1 MRLKNKQ
8 QNAED
13 VLIDVVDD
21 DVPDKARTISNNNN
35 YNNENNEDNNGTI
48 IIADVPLRRFQ
59 HITPES
65 QVSPVFI
72 DHENRQFLNP
82 ISYIGGPRISPN
94 GRLVGNRQ
102 NRNSIDSITSILSI
116 DWFDENL
123 IQEIDVWVNF
133 VHLDVNWLLRIKL
146 KKNNSKV

>member
-1 MRLKNKQ
+1 MLNTLFHSNPNFKKPNIYHHNAIKKQ

-13 VLIDVVDD
+13 VLIDVDD
-21 DVPDKARTISNNNN
+21 DVPDSARTISSNNN
-35 YNNENNEDNNGTI
+35 YNAQTTKEDNDDDDDNLFNDTI
-48 IIADVPLRRFQ
+48 IIANVPLRRFQ

-82 ISYIGGPRISPN
+82 ISYLGGPRIGPN
-94 GRLVGNRQ
+94 GRLVQNRQ

-116 DWFDENL
+116 D
-123 IQEIDVWVNF
+123 
-133 VHLDVNWLLRIKL
+133 
-146 KKNNSKV
+146 